1 MSERQGFEQK
11 MRAELAQLKV
21 EYENLK
27 ARAGRVESEFEAEY
41 LTLAEELK
49 IELHRAEQKLE
60 LFAETHEDQ
69 WEEFKL
75 DLERSWDSLRNLI
88 KAVTGP

>member
-1 MSERQGFEQK
+1 MMDGGDMSERQGFEQK

-27 ARAGRVESEFEAEY
+27 ARAGRVESE
-41 LTLAEELK
+41 L
-49 IELHRAEQKLE
+49 ELHKAEQKLE

-75 DLERSWDSLRNLI
+75 DLERSWESLRNLI
-88 KAVTGP
+88 KAVIGP

>member
-1 MSERQGFEQK
+1 MSTKQGFEQK
-11 MRAELAQLKV
+11 MRSELAQLKV

-27 ARAGRVESEFEAEY
+27 ARAGRAESELEGEY
-41 LTLAEELK
+41 LTLVEELK
-49 IELHRAEQKLE
+49 IALQEAEQKLE

-69 WEEFKL
+69 WEEFKH
-75 DLERSWDSLRNLI
+75 DLERSWESLRSLI

>member
-1 MSERQGFEQK
+1 MSARQGFEQK
-11 MRAELAQLKV
+11 MRAELTQLKA

-27 ARAGRVESEFEAEY
+27 ARAGRVESELEGEY
-41 LTLAEELK
+41 LTLFEELK
-49 IELHRAEQKLE
+49 IALQEAEQKLE

-75 DLERSWDSLRNLI
+75 DLERSWESLRSLI